1 MRALRFA
8 RNPCAIHS
16 ANCRA
21 ADCTVDRIA
30 EIDASDS
37 IVSNDVSSDVSSNV
51 SSDASSNVSNSAS
64 NDAVVALAL
73 GNAGSIR
80 GTT

>member
-16 ANCRA
+16 ANCRT
-21 ADCTVDRIA
+21 ADCTVDRIADRIA

-37 IVSNDVSSDVSSNV
+37 IVSNDVSSDVSSN
-51 SSDASSNVSNSAS
+51 ASNSAS
-64 NDAVVALAL
+64 NDTVVALAL

>member
-16 ANCRA
+16 ANCR
-21 ADCTVDRIA
+21 TVGRII
-30 EIDASDS
+30 EKDASDS
-37 IVSNDVSSDVSSNV
+37 IVSNDA
-51 SSDASSNVSNSAS
+51 SSDASNSIS

>member
-37 IVSNDVSSDVSSNV
+37 IVSNGV